1 MLRSY
6 GAFLFCGTSSVT
18 AKNFCEKRGFEEVF
32 WYSILSDLF
41 CTAVRWGKG
50 GLFVHFSD
58 QFLDEVV
65 ARNDIADVVS
75 SYVTLTRKGGNLFG
89 LCPFHNGKTPSF
101 SVAPD
106 KQIYHCF
113 GCKKGGGVINFIMEI
128 EGLSFPEAVEFLAKR
143 ANIPLPAEDEARSN
157 ADRLRRRVLE
167 LNRAAARWYYDQLQL
182 PQGAAV
188 QAYLDKRQI
197 RRGIAVRFGMG
208 ASLDQWDA
216 LLRAMTDKGFTKQE
230 LLASGLVV
238 NGKNGGLYDKF
249 RNRLMLPVI
258 DVRGDVVGFGSRVI
272 DKSEPKYMNTTET
285 VAYSKRRVLYGLNL
299 AKKTKRPNMILC
311 EGNLD
316 VVTLHQAGFD
326 NAVACMGTALTQEQI
341 RLLSR
346 FTKELVLCYDNDGAG
361 QMATDRALELLQN
374 SEFTVKVLRLPQ
386 RLVDGHYVKQ
396 DADDFIKYQGKDAFE
411 QLLSGSANGIEFT
424 MSEIASKYDLK
435 DDKGRIAYAGEIAE
449 TLCKLNDPVE
459 REVYTTRAAEAA
471 SLPAEAMR
479 MEVQRAAKRVQAKAR
494 KAQERQEMNPIS
506 ALQPADRSI
515 RYQNVRS
522 ALAEEGVIRL
532 LMQDESLFPPEMPVQ
547 PEEFSSPL
555 LGRIYG
561 ELWQRRGHASM
572 AALAAVLTP
581 EEMNH
586 LTALLQKPESAAN
599 APQALADYIRI
610 IREEHTKRTGGTD
623 PLAAAMETYK
633 DKKGYGGKR
642 T

>member
-1 MLRSY
+1 MPFPQS
-6 GAFLFCGTSSVT
+6 
-18 AKNFCEKRGFEEVF
+18 
-32 WYSILSDLF
+32 
-41 CTAVRWGKG
+41 
-50 GLFVHFSD
+50 
-58 QFLDEVV
+58 FLDELI
-65 ARNDIADVVS
+65 ARNDIVDVVG
-75 SYVTLTRKGGNLFG
+75 SYVSLTPKGGSFWG
-89 LCPFHNGKTPSF
+89 CCPFHNEKTPSF
-101 SVAPD
+101 HVLPD
-106 KQIYHCF
+106 KQFYHCF
-113 GCKKGGGVINFIMEI
+113 GCKKGGGVINFVMDI
-128 EGLSFPEAVEFLAKR
+128 ENLSYPDAVRFLAKR
-143 ANIPLPAEDEARSN
+143 ANIPVPEEAS
-157 ADRLRRRVLE
+157 DGTEKLRRRMLE
-167 LNRAAARWYYDQLQL
+167 LNRDAARWYYQTLQA
-182 PQGAAV
+182 PEGQAV
-188 QAYLDKRQI
+188 RDYLDRRQI
-197 RRGIAVRFGMG
+197 HRRIAVRFGMG
-208 ASLDQWDA
+208 AAPDSWDA
-216 LLRAMTDKGFTKQE
+216 LLTAMTARGYSKDE
-230 LLASGLVV
+230 LIWAGLAVS
-238 NGKNGGLYDKF
+238 GKNGHIYDKF
-249 RNRLMLPVI
+249 RNRLILPVI
-258 DVRGDVVGFGSRVI
+258 DVRGDVVGFGSRVL
-272 DKSEPKYMNTTET
+272 DKSEPKYMNTPET
-285 VAYSKRRVLYGLNL
+285 LTYSKRRVLYGLNL

-374 SEFTVKVLRLPQ
+374 REFTVKVLRLPQ

-396 DADDFIKYQGKDAFE
+396 DADDFIKYQGRDAFE

-424 MSEIASKYDLK
+424 MSEIAAKYDLK